1 MKNRGSWENFI
12 LDGIFP
18 RAKSHTS
25 ECDLKFTDT
34 LSDLLVKTDIGPH
47 GFIVLMI
54 PWPPHRKSR
63 KSTVTMIK
71 VY

>member
-1 MKNRGSWENFI
+1 
-12 LDGIFP
+12 
-18 RAKSHTS
+18 
-25 ECDLKFTDT
+25 
-34 LSDLLVKTDIGPH
+34 LSDLLVKTDIEPH